1 MSTLEFDEVDSGTEL
16 SLSIH
21 TEKVQFGKHPSFA
34 QGGVSANE
42 TPRLP
47 RARGPGHT
55 PRENAEEKGLPP
67 RKMPSSF
74 SLRNGTPRQRDDAS
88 TQEVKTGLGS
98 SVRNVQAGSK
108 PRASR
113 AQSNRSVQFFVNDDG
128 TDTGSI
134 LFHAEGS
141 MRSRNHVES
150 SVDLHTYTDGSD
162 INFVEQSYSA
172 SQAVAV
178 ARSGA
183 ATRSASLRFE
193 LESTN
198 EATHHSTISRFS
210 IEGDEWEPKQIA
222 GASDLRIDREGDGAQ
237 KAAAVAAKKQKAGRG
252 KSRKKVG
259 RSARPSVDRRDDS
272 ARKAASARV
281 VYGKVKPIEH
291 ISWSERRRR
300 AERAE
305 AERRTQVLRER
316 RRYMGGRPWETNKPN
331 PRARRTSSESVA
343 YALKQLKEKKKE
355 EADERRRTMNA
366 RPWRTN
372 SATPRKSRSVS
383 RSKRRRWSA
392 PPSARSDGASM
403 ARWQAAPLATVPEE
417 MQAGNSKDLARL
429 AEDLRSSSS
438 EEHVGAAEPARY
450 GRPRPPLFD
459 RVEATKFVTPAPV
472 LKTPLEVVGEELE
485 DWTYTVNQQRNLQ
498 ALAQAM
504 RARERTIVQLMN
516 QLETQSRVMTR
527 LDKDLYSA
535 RDHYAQK
542 LGRNVAG
549 PALPAPQSAKAL
561 QSPGRTMASCPPS
574 VERLY
579 KKEQH
584 QATDYYAMNRSH
596 SQPRPVSVL
605 SDDELSESEK
615 ENHASDLQRWR
626 IERAVLRDERARMVR
641 CRRELVYQM
650 RRGSNIKD
658 IAITQPT
665 SARGPL
671 ERAAAGTETAVDVDG
686 YDRLRNLRM
695 QTQRA
700 LVEASNAK
708 KVYSVTLRMAHTMSE
723 RYNPSS
729 AELEGTKDW
738 RNTARE
744 QYVSS
749 LRDLQESVKKALPL
763 LERANALKARREK
776 MINASL
782 DESAAADFH
791 EYSDAVLAAR
801 MQTSRAQALVE
812 AAANDEERMLGSAIT
827 PQAETSQSGTPRGS
841 SSDSDDAHSRMMSR
855 GFQNAHTT
863 ARTPAEVSA

>member
-21 TEKVQFGKHPSFA
+21 TEKVQFGKQSSFA

-47 RARGPGHT
+47 GARGPGQT

-67 RKMPSSF
+67 RKTPSRL
-74 SLRNGTPRQRDDAS
+74 SLRNGTPRQRDETS

-108 PRASR
+108 PRASL
-113 AQSNRSVQFFVNDDG
+113 AQSTRSVQFFVNDDG

-134 LFHAEGS
+134 LFQAEAS
-141 MRSRNHVES
+141 MRGRNQVES
-150 SVDLHTYTDGSD
+150 SVDLQTYTDGSD

-172 SQAVAV
+172 SQAAAL

-210 IEGDEWEPKQIA
+210 IEGDEWEPRQIA
-222 GASDLRIDREGDGAQ
+222 GASDLIDREGDGAK

-252 KSRKKVG
+252 KSKKGG
-259 RSARPSVDRRDDS
+259 RSARSSVNRQDDS
-272 ARKAASARV
+272 ARKAASDRV

-300 AERAE
+300 AEKAE

-316 RRYMGGRPWETNKPN
+316 RLYMGGRPWETNKPN

-343 YALKQLKEKKKE
+343 YTLKQLQEKKKE

-392 PPSARSDGASM
+392 PPSARSDGAGM
-403 ARWQAAPLATVPEE
+403 AGWQAAPLATVPEE
-417 MQAGNSKDLARL
+417 MQAENSKDLARL

-498 ALAQAM
+498 AVAQVM

-535 RDHYAQK
+535 RDQYAQQ

-561 QSPGRTMASCPPS
+561 QSPGRTMASPPPS
-574 VERLY
+574 VARLY

-596 SQPRPVSVL
+596 SKPRPVSVL

-615 ENHASDLQRWR
+615 ESHASDLQRWR
-626 IERAVLRDERARMVR
+626 VERAVLRDERARMVR

-708 KVYSVTLRMAHTMSE
+708 KVYAATLRMAYTMSE

-749 LRDLQESVKKALPL
+749 LRDLQESVKEALPL

-782 DESAAADFH
+782 DESATADFQ
-791 EYSDAVLAAR
+791 EYSDAVLAVR

-812 AAANDEERMLGSAIT
+812 AAATDEERMLGSAIT

-841 SSDSDDAHSRMMSR
+841 PSDSDDAHSRMMSR
-855 GFQNAHTT
+855 GF
-863 ARTPAEVSA
+863 